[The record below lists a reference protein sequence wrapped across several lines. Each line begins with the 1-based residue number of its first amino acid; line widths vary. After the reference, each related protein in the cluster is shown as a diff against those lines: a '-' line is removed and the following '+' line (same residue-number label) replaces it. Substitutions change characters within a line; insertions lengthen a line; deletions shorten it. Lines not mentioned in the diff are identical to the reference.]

1 MRPASPRFLCI
12 SSKKETERRD
22 FKVEQKTITRK
33 EQKAP
38 DKVKQAD
45 TALVKI
51 RRDQNKELRK
61 EPDRTACA
69 CIEENCVVVI

>member
-1 MRPASPRFLCI
+1 M
-12 SSKKETERRD
+12 
-22 FKVEQKTITRK
+22 EQKTITRK